1 MENDDVVH
9 AGDQELA
16 CVNDELRK
24 EVDILFTDEERKKR
38 FIEVLTKSVEE
49 SYAIMD
55 TLGML
60 LEFPNMMQD
69 AEFRMDMQE
78 SMAKHKLVLAEI
90 IKKMR
95 ALS

>member
-1 MENDDVVH
+1 MVHVDDH
-9 AGDQELA
+9 ELA
-16 CVNDELRK
+16 CVNDELQK
-24 EVDILFTDEERKKR
+24 EVDVLFTDEERKKR

-49 SYAIMD
+49 AYAIMD

-60 LEFPNMMQD
+60 LKFPNMMQD

-78 SMAKHKLVLAEI
+78 AMAEHKLVLAEL